1 MPTDQIPI
9 GRFSVITRLSQK
21 ALRYYDQKKL
31 LVPEAKDTIT
41 GYRYYTGAQIQ
52 QGIKIKKLS
61 DLGLT
66 LDMIQRYLEAEK
78 QEDTETLQEI
88 IQSRLKHA
96 EKELED
102 MQRVVELLRKP
113 KEVVKNTLSEPTI
126 KETPA
131 NRVLSKRIHG
141 TYEETIGKL
150 IVELAAIIFSPE
162 NRNNFVRITGP
173 FMTIYHDDDFVEEG
187 ADIEVAVP
195 ISGRISVE
203 DPLVEVRNLKPLKV
217 ASLVHKGTYETI
229 GDGYEKI
236 LGYVREKELQITGP
250 MMDLY
255 LNDPNKVKPEDILT
269 EIQIPIK

>member
-1 MPTDQIPI
+1 MTIDQIPI

-52 QGIKIKKLS
+52 QGIKIKYLS
-61 DLGLT
+61 DLGFE
-66 LDMIQRYLEAEK
+66 LDEINRYLLAEK
-78 QEDTETLQEI
+78 QGDETEIKTILEK
-88 IQSRLKHA
+88 RLRRA
-96 EKELED
+96 EKELQD
-102 MQRVVELLRKP
+102 NQRVVALLRKP
-113 KEVVKNTLSEPTI
+113 KEVVKNTMSEPVI
-126 KETPA
+126 KETQPQ
-131 NRVLSKRIHG
+131 RVLSKREKG

-150 IVELAAIIFSPE
+150 IVELAQTIQSPE

-173 FMTIYHDDDFVEEG
+173 FMTIYHDEDFIEEG

-195 ISGRISVE
+195 ITGKIQVE
-203 DPLVEVRNLKPLKV
+203 DSMMEVKNLKPVKV
-217 ASLVHKGTYETI
+217 ASLVHKGSYESI
-229 GDGYEKI
+229 GEGYEKI
-236 LGYVREKELQITGP
+236 LTYVREKRLEVDGS

-255 LNDPNKVKPEDILT
+255 LNDPNSVKPDDILT